1 MPCRDW
7 EDGGNNRGLYFE
19 VMKFVIQFLIIIV
32 FSFVGEF
39 FHYVIPL
46 PIPASIYGIVLLFV
60 SLECK
65 LLKVND
71 VRDVSSFLIAVMP
84 MMFIPAAVGLITSW
98 DIISGSLVKYVVVTF
113 VTTFVVMGVSG
124 LVTQVVIRRGKS
136 K

>member
-19 VMKFVIQFLIIIV
+19 VMKFVIQFLIIIG

-39 FHYVIPL
+39 
-46 PIPASIYGIVLLFV
+46 
-60 SLECK
+60 
-65 LLKVND
+65 
-71 VRDVSSFLIAVMP
+71 
-84 MMFIPAAVGLITSW
+84 SW

>member
-1 MPCRDW
+1 
-7 EDGGNNRGLYFE
+7 
-19 VMKFVIQFLIIIV
+19 MKFVIQFLIIIG
-32 FSFVGEF
+32 FSFAGEF
-39 FHYVIPL
+39 LHYVIPL
-46 PIPASIYGIVLLFV
+46 PIPACIYGIVLLFV

-124 LVTQVVIRRGKS
+124 LVTQGIIRRGKS